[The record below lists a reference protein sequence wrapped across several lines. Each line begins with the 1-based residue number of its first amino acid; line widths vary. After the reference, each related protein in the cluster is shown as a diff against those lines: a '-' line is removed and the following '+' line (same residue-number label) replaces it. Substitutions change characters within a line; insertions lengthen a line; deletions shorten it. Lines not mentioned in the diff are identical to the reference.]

1 MLISFQAKAKSQE
14 RERATSEQSQRGP
27 QQAVEAA
34 QAAQAT
40 NVAASAPGGARAT
53 PSCPPEAA
61 LEVHDPLMYT
71 GIRDPV
77 CPPPY
82 ESVIMQ
88 ECMKFP
94 FADEV

>member
-1 MLISFQAKAKSQE
+1 MQAKAKRVE
-14 RERATSEQSQRGP
+14 REKLTSEQSQGSTQP
-27 QQAVEAA
+27 AVEPA
-34 QAAQAT
+34 QT
-40 NVAASAPGGARAT
+40 TDVASPPTGGARVL

-61 LEVHDPLMYT
+61 LEVHDPLMHAT
-71 GIRDPV
+71 VTDPMH
-77 CPPPY
+77 PPPY

>member
-1 MLISFQAKAKSQE
+1 MFISFQAKARSQE
-14 RERATSEQSQRGP
+14 RERTTSEQTQRGS
-27 QQAVEAA
+27 QQAVE
-34 QAAQAT
+34 AAQAT
-40 NVAASAPGGARAT
+40 NVAASAPDGARAT

-71 GIRDPV
+71 GIRDAM